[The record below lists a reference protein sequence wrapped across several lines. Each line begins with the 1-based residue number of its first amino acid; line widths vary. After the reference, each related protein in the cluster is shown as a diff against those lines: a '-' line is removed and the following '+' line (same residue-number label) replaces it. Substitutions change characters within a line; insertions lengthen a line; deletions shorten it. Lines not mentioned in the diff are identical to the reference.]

1 MLDEFEARLTY
12 LRGWWVQHGSHMFD
26 TADDWINSMTN
37 VELLEALS
45 WAKDDA

>member
-1 MLDEFEARLTY
+1 MDEFEARLAY
-12 LRGWWVQHGSHMFD
+12 LRWWWERHGPRIFD

-45 WAKDDA
+45 WAKHD